1 MDQGGNHATRAQ
13 FEQNMDAKLR
23 DPQFTADIGP
33 LLATGFTWDLEAAA
47 ESISTNLIQLLPG
60 DPWKGGG

>member
-1 MDQGGNHATRAQ
+1 MDHGGNRATRAQ

-33 LLATGFTWDLEAAA
+33 LLATGFSWDFEAAA

-60 DPWKGGG
+60 DPWKGE